1 MNEQWIKDLQEKL
14 DGYGKPAPQ
23 GLWNDISNAM
33 ARQQPRKT
41 VMPLRRKVAMWSAG
55 LVAAAAITL
64 AIVIGDLLPG
74 MFKYGTGKTEQTAAH
89 AKENKTPAT
98 TRESLPET
106 MENNGRQRHGVP
118 RKDGR
123 SRCRPTS
130 KQEKARRR
138 AEKHSAKPCSH
149 AKQRAGNGR

>member
-74 MFKYGTGKTEQTAAH
+74 MFKYDTEKTEQTATH

-106 MENNGRQRHGVP
+106 MKN
-118 RKDGR
+118 
-123 SRCRPTS
+123 
-130 KQEKARRR
+130 
-138 AEKHSAKPCSH
+138 AEA
-149 AKQRAGNGR
+149 

>member
-55 LVAAAAITL
+55 LVAAAAIAL

-74 MFKYGTGKTEQTAAH
+74 MSRASGTKPLCRH
-89 AKENKTPAT
+89 RPPAPQC
-98 TRESLPET
+98 LP
-106 MENNGRQRHGVP
+106 
-118 RKDGR
+118 
-123 SRCRPTS
+123 
-130 KQEKARRR
+130 
-138 AEKHSAKPCSH
+138 
-149 AKQRAGNGR
+149 

>member
-74 MFKYGTGKTEQTAAH
+74 MFKYDTEKTEQTAAH
-89 AKENKTPAT
+89 AKENSGNNKGITPGNYEKRRGLRPAQAGQSRYAGT
-98 TRESLPET
+98 GRPPR
-106 MENNGRQRHGVP
+106 NACRNG
-118 RKDGR
+118 
-123 SRCRPTS
+123 
-130 KQEKARRR
+130 
-138 AEKHSAKPCSH
+138 
-149 AKQRAGNGR
+149 